1 MDKVHNKLQKK
12 LLHLQATAKTGIWN
26 SMYRKQLEVNATKQ
40 CQLTESTSMRDTL
53 HWLSH
58 PQPVIYKLCLLTY
71 KCLHGLAPQYLS
83 QLFPLLHDLNLSL
96 ALSLSLT
103 LDPCWRLCWQLWF
116 FTSLHAPLWQF
127 FIWHNWNG
135 CYCYYYYYFMIQVVF
150 IPGVKNKQLKKIS
163 LAATGPD
170 LRQWNRRNRWSVLSW
185 NAGCHT
191 LRFANIITIYYYY

>member
-26 SMYRKQLEVNATKQ
+26 STYRKQLEVNATKQ

-96 ALSLSLT
+96 ALSLSLSLSLT

-116 FTSLHAPLWQF
+116 FLRHCMHLCGSFSYGITEMAV
-127 FIWHNWNG
+127 IV
-135 CYCYYYYYFMIQVVF
+135 I
-150 IPGVKNKQLKKIS
+150 IIIIS
-163 LAATGPD
+163 
-170 LRQWNRRNRWSVLSW
+170 WS
-185 NAGCHT
+185 
-191 LRFANIITIYYYY
+191 R